1 MAGDNTLVFCGLTT
15 LDISQR
21 VQTVPKSNEKV
32 VSQNTSVDVGGPA
45 ANAARTASAIGLPCT
60 LVTLLGTS
68 PLAQIAREYLPGI
81 SVVDLAEDSHFPVS
95 TVLIDDDGHRAVAS
109 QNNPSRQSRLADLA
123 VLDDAAVLLVDGH
136 MLDLQIHLAK
146 EANKRGIPVVLDG
159 GSYKPGIA
167 ELLEYV
173 THAIFSADYVDPQG
187 REVFSLG
194 SPDPIAFIAQTHGQ
208 EPVVIH
214 ERGAG
219 SPTAFQTTVP
229 VPQVEVVDSLGA
241 GDVLHGAFAAGLAKD
256 MSSREALEFAVGIA
270 SKSVQFP
277 GAMGWTKEETS
288 TLTA

>member
-1 MAGDNTLVFCGLTT
+1 
-15 LDISQR
+15 
-21 VQTVPKSNEKV
+21 
-32 VSQNTSVDVGGPA
+32 
-45 ANAARTASAIGLPCT
+45 
-60 LVTLLGTS
+60 
-68 PLAQIAREYLPGI
+68 
-81 SVVDLAEDSHFPVS
+81 
-95 TVLIDDDGHRAVAS
+95 
-109 QNNPSRQSRLADLA
+109 
-123 VLDDAAVLLVDGH
+123 
-136 MLDLQIHLAK
+136 MLDLQIHLVK
-146 EANKRGIPVVLDG
+146 EAGKRGIPVVLDG

-194 SPDPIAFIAQTHGQ
+194 SPDSIAFIAQTHGQ

-214 ERGAG
+214 ERGGG

-277 GAMGWTKEETS
+277 GAMGWAKDDTS